1 MDEKISIEFSAVEFD
16 QIFAY
21 MKLVDAKTVQEA
33 IAFAIEESVSRYAK
47 SQ

>member
-1 MDEKISIEFSAVEFD
+1 MDGKISIEFTGEQFD

-33 IAFAIEESVSRYAK
+33 ITFAIEESVSRYAK
-47 SQ
+47 NQ

>member
-1 MDEKISIEFSAVEFD
+1 MNEKISIEFSAEQFD

-21 MKLVDAKTVQEA
+21 MKLVDEKTVQEA

-47 SQ
+47 NQ